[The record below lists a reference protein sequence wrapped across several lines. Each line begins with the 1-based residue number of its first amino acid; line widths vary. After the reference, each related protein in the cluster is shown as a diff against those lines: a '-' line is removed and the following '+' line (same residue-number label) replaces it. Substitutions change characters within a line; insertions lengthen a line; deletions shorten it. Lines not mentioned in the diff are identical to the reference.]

1 MTRPA
6 IRVVSNR
13 PQRSCIELGFCDARP
28 GCPGC
33 NWPTKPPVVLGGLTP
48 TPEQA
53 VAITRYVRPSRL
65 SRWLARLAR
74 LASGL
79 AALPR

>member
-6 IRVVSNR
+6 IKPVSNR
-13 PQRSCIELGFCDARP
+13 PQRSCIELGFCNSRP

-33 NWPTKPPVVLGGLTP
+33 HRPAPAPPLQGGLTP

-53 VAITRYVRPSRL
+53 VAITRYVRRSRL
-65 SRWLARLAR
+65 SRWLARLAGA
-74 LASGL
+74 LS
-79 AALPR
+79 ALPR